1 MNAVA
6 GKRRN
11 IFAVWLGLP
20 LITLGIYSFVWY
32 YKVNRE
38 ARDIGIESNP
48 TNSVLA
54 IIFGWFLCYIPPF
67 VSIYRTGGRIAEMQR
82 RAGLAPTCNGG
93 IGILLCFVLGL
104 WSLYYQSEL
113 NKVWERYGNLPEGS
127 PIQVALPP
135 QGFQGPPQ
143 GAQAY

>member
-1 MNAVA
+1 MDSMNAVA

-20 LITLGIYSFVWY
+20 IITLGIYSFVWY

-38 ARDIGIESNP
+38 ARDMGVESNP
-48 TNSVLA
+48 ANSVLA
-54 IIFGWFLCYIPPF
+54 LIPGVVLFYIPPL

-93 IGILLCFVLGL
+93 IGLFLIFLLRPLAPH
-104 WSLYYQSEL
+104 YQGWAD
-113 NKVWERYGNLPEGS
+113 KGWGGDR
-127 PIQVALPP
+127 
-135 QGFQGPPQ
+135 
-143 GAQAY
+143 

>member
-20 LITLGIYSFVWY
+20 IITLGIYRFVWY
-32 YKVNRE
+32 YKINRE
-38 ARDIGIESNP
+38 ARDMGVDSNP

-54 IIFGWFLCYIPPF
+54 LLFGWILCLIPPL
-67 VSIYRTGGRIAEMQR
+67 VSIYRTGQRIAEMQR

-93 IGILLCFVLGL
+93 IGLLLTFVVTLMP
-104 WSLYYQSEL
+104 LYYQAEL

-135 QGFQGPPQ
+135 QGPGQQ
-143 GAQAY
+143 AAQAY